1 MEWDELEDELSRVVE
16 SLGVLLETVE
26 GVFMSTILKRIFEK
40 LRYPKLKIRKWEGK
54 L

>member
-26 GVFMSTILKRIFEK
+26 GVFMSTILKRFFFEK
-40 LRYPKLKIRKWEGK
+40 FKVKEQR
-54 L
+54 